1 MPAKSTNPLKSVWQF
16 IYRKANS
23 ELLVFLFCL
32 ALSCMFWLMMTLNE
46 VYECEIP
53 IRMELTGVPKNVVI
67 TTELDDTLRV
77 VVRDKGYALASYFY
91 GNSPEI
97 IRIPFESHANRK
109 TGVGSVTIAELKS
122 LAAARLDGSSTVVSI
137 RNENHNF
144 YFNNGDYKRVPVRL
158 TGNVTARQN
167 YYLARTVIRPDS
179 VTVYASLAVLDSISY
194 IESLPLNVTDLADTL
209 HLSVAL
215 ESRAGVK
222 CSPALITVDFFADVL
237 TQQETEVSIRA
248 INMAEGKRLRT
259 FPSRV
264 KVSYTV
270 GAAIS
275 RSIRKSD
282 FVVVADYHEIQNN
295 PQSKCRLHL
304 TGKPAGVKSASLQ
317 TNEVDYLIEQQ

>member
-1 MPAKSTNPLKSVWQF
+1 MPLKTTNPLKIVWQF
-16 IYRKANS
+16 LCRKVNS

-32 ALSCMFWLMMTLNE
+32 ALSCMFWLMMTLND
-46 VYECEIP
+46 VYEREVP

-77 VVRDKGYALASYFY
+77 IVRDKGYALASYFY
-91 GNSPEI
+91 GNGPDPI
-97 IRIPFESHANRK
+97 KIPFETHANRK
-109 TGVGSVTIAELKS
+109 TGVGTVTLAELKS
-122 LAAARLDGSSTVVSI
+122 LAASRLDGSSTVVSI
-137 RNENHNF
+137 RNERHNF

-158 TGNVTARQN
+158 TGSVTARQN

-179 VTVYASLAVLDSISY
+179 VTVYASLAVLDSINY
-194 IESLPLNVTDLADTL
+194 IESDALNVTDLSDTL
-209 HLSVAL
+209 HLSVGL
-215 ESRAGVK
+215 ETRAGVK
-222 CSPALITVDFFADVL
+222 CSPAFITVDFFADVL
-237 TQQETEVSIRA
+237 TQQETEVPIRA

-304 TGKPAGVKSASLQ
+304 TRKPAGVKSATLQ
-317 TNEVDYLIEQQ
+317 TEEVDYLIEQQ